1 MLGID
6 VGQEEIRVVNL
17 RRRGGSYHL
26 RASIKVPVGAAQ
38 ADDALELGKLLARAV
53 AGQGWSGQRAVM
65 TLGWRQ
71 SFVRNFTSEVKSGL
85 DVGNGGQIS
94 KALDSALLESAR
106 EMMLV
111 PQDQMVMDIWR
122 SSSVSARREAADE
135 AQAGLGSVLV
145 AAARKEA
152 VSFHRQL
159 AESCGLRVTA
169 LESRSLAAIN
179 GLLQYWQE
187 SVEEN
192 IAVVFM
198 EDDHADVAVFDCNGL
213 VVLQTVNVDLA
224 EVGGERIVGELL
236 GNLQRIFNTSRLS
249 EGSCYPERVFLGAGT
264 RAMRGVLWGLS
275 EALTEQA
282 QSSVAVTL
290 CSDVDSEWEGIGGFN
305 KEDEPEAGEYVP
317 ATGAALDGMRISP
330 VWFDFFH
337 PRGARQ
343 EKKHAISWKPFV
355 LMAVAAMVMFGGFW
369 LNLVQKNQ
377 RQIRQLEDAVNQTQP
392 ELLKI
397 DEARAKWLLFRS
409 YLPKYRGG
417 NRRAYLEILAEI
429 SQACPSTEEA
439 YVTKLDISDRG
450 SDRVNYDIVISG
462 KVSAKGI
469 LDDFMKKLSASP
481 MFQDVKQ
488 DKELAVNLREEY
500 YQFSFSITCKLRS
513 EQLVGKVTSG
523 E

>member
-6 VGQEEIRVVNL
+6 VGQDEIRVVNL

-26 RASIKVPVGAAQ
+26 RAFIKVPVGADQ

-53 AGQGWSGQRAVM
+53 AGQGWSGQKAVM

-71 SFVRNFTSEVKSGL
+71 SFVRNFTSEVNSGL

-94 KALDSALLESAR
+94 KVLDAALLESAR
-106 EMMLV
+106 ETMLV
-111 PQDQMVMDIWR
+111 PQDQMVMDIWT
-122 SSSVSARREAADE
+122 SSSVAARQETSGE
-135 AQAGLGSVLV
+135 AQVGVGSVLV

-152 VSFHRQL
+152 VSFHRQV
-159 AESCGLRVTA
+159 AESCGLRVVA

-179 GLLQYWQE
+179 GLLQYWHE

-198 EDDHADVAVFDCNGL
+198 EDDHADVAVFDCDGL

-224 EVGGERIVGELL
+224 EVGAERIVGELL

-264 RAMRGVLWGLS
+264 RAMRAVLGALS
-275 EALTEQA
+275 EAITEGL
-282 QSSVAVTL
+282 QSSVAVSL
-290 CSDVDSEWEGIGGFN
+290 CSEEDNEWEGIGGFN
-305 KEDEPEAGEYVP
+305 KEDEPEPGEYVP

-330 VWFDFFH
+330 VWFDFLH

-343 EKKHAISWKPFV
+343 EKKRAISWRPFV

-377 RQIRQLEDAVNQTQP
+377 REIKQLEDAVYQTQP

-397 DEARAKWLLFRS
+397 DEAREKWLLFRS
-409 YLPKYRGG
+409 YLPEYRGG

-429 SQACPSTEEA
+429 SQAFPSTEEA
-439 YVTKLDISDRG
+439 YVTRLDISERG
-450 SDRVNYDIVISG
+450 GDRVDYDIAISG
-462 KVSAKGI
+462 KVSEKGK
-469 LDDFMKKLSASP
+469 LNDFMVRLLESP

-488 DKELAVNLREEY
+488 DKELAVSLREEY

-513 EQLVGKVTSG
+513 KQSAGKDEQ
-523 E
+523 